1 MVKKEFVTHRQWD
14 NVRKH
19 IERTNLKRH
28 GRSLSAGS
36 MRAPDLIISIEPE
49 ETGGMMVRADWRA
62 ELKRRFLVE

>member
-1 MVKKEFVTHRQWD
+1 MSVVFVTHRQYD
-14 NVRKH
+14 SARKR
-19 IERTNLKRH
+19 IERANLKKH

-49 ETGGMMVRADWRA
+49 DTGGMLVRADWRA

>member
-1 MVKKEFVTHRQWD
+1 MSIVFITHKQYDMALR
-14 NVRKH
+14 R
-19 IERTNLKRH
+19 IERANLKKH